1 MPQVFVKDPPAALG
15 GQVDFKAVFEAAGI
29 DDEQAGRVARA
40 QELLASLPGE
50 TPAPV
55 RKQIVEASLTAFG
68 VSIDKIIE
76 GGVAEIQALEGYIR
90 TGAADTQTLL
100 AESAA
105 RIKKFEDEIQRI
117 RTVMDQRVQEQQAV
131 TKACNEQE
139 AGHPADPGVLRA
151 GGGCARRAGRLDTP
165 GRGRGPGR
173 TCFSQ
178 GEVTSMAGG
187 GFFARLGN
195 LWRGFLSL
203 WISDVEKQHPE
214 IAYENAINSMIAKY
228 TKLKT
233 ATAAIIRRRED
244 IDTRNQKA
252 RSDLAEVQGQ
262 LAAALDTNQD
272 DLAVVLIQ
280 KKNALEKELAELR
293 AELDLAQKDADSA
306 KSSLITVQSEIKKLK
321 SERDS
326 MLAKMQSAQAR
337 IKIQEQLDG
346 LSVDAEVKAL
356 DNVREHIK
364 TTIAEANLGREL
376 SESSL
381 DSRLDALRN
390 QAGDVQAR
398 QQLAEMKAK
407 RAAQQAA
414 QGQKTL

>member
-1 MPQVFVKDPPAALG
+1 
-15 GQVDFKAVFEAAGI
+15 
-29 DDEQAGRVARA
+29 
-40 QELLASLPGE
+40 
-50 TPAPV
+50 
-55 RKQIVEASLTAFG
+55 
-68 VSIDKIIE
+68 
-76 GGVAEIQALEGYIR
+76 
-90 TGAADTQTLL
+90 
-100 AESAA
+100 
-105 RIKKFEDEIQRI
+105 
-117 RTVMDQRVQEQQAV
+117 
-131 TKACNEQE
+131 
-139 AGHPADPGVLRA
+139 
-151 GGGCARRAGRLDTP
+151 
-165 GRGRGPGR
+165 
-173 TCFSQ
+173 
-178 GEVTSMAGG
+178 MAG

-244 IDTRNQKA
+244 IDQRNLKA
-252 RSDLAEVQGQ
+252 KTELAEVEGQ

-272 DLAVVLIQ
+272 DLAVVLLQ
-280 KKNALEKELAELR
+280 KKNELEKELAELQG
-293 AELDLAQKDADSA
+293 DLQVAQKDADSA
-306 KSSLITVQSEIKKLK
+306 KNSLLTVQAEIKKLK
-321 SERDS
+321 AERDS
-326 MLAKMQSAQAR
+326 MLAKMHSAQAR

-356 DNVREHIK
+356 DNVRDHIK

-381 DSRLDALRN
+381 DARLDALRN
-390 QAGDVQAR
+390 QAGDVQAKA
-398 QQLAEMKAK
+398 QLAELKAK